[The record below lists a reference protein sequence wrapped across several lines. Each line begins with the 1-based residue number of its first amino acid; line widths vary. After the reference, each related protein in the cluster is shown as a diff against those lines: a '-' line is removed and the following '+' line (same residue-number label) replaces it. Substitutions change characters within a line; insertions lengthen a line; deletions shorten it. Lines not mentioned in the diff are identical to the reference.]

1 MGIITDII
9 SGTTISGGTFYGD
22 GSGLTDVSLNDIL
35 TASAILGVNINTSS
49 DYLGITAIDTF
60 DDESSN
66 YISWTN
72 GSNQGTGFNPWVIST
87 QPNTGVFLGNPASD
101 GMGTTGIGTNA
112 FALFATDGSNYV
124 STSRTFTTPLSVG
137 EVFSFYWAINFD
149 ANGGNKGFDLKAGG
163 VTIFN
168 ANNNNTSTI
177 TSNLSAPYNVVDGG
191 YGTTPMLV
199 TLTRDSSTQY
209 TITITSRS
217 GGPTYS
223 APINSSLAI
232 NELSFYCG
240 AQSDGSGQRN
250 LYFNKLQITQNVSL
264 NKVSVDELK
273 IALNVGDILY
283 SAGTG
288 TDSTVRVDNGNFA
301 NGNCSIVAGG
311 SGNISD
317 SQYSTIGGGCNNT
330 INNFTTNSNYYSVV
344 GNLIGGGNRNT
355 IDSNTLN
362 DADVGGSVIGGGYVN
377 QLISPFY
384 GFNTVNGGVLNR
396 TFFDYST
403 IGGGA
408 INVNLDSFTTIGGGA
423 FNTNS
428 SYTST
433 IGGGNNNT
441 IGTLSSY
448 YNDPIIGQTIGG
460 GSCNTMSS
468 YSAQYY
474 NGGSTISGGYCNTT
488 VSSYYGGQTISGGFN
503 NITSSD
509 YATVGGGVR
518 NTSSGYYSTVSGGIN
533 NTSSCGGSF
542 IGGGC
547 NNTSSCNYS
556 TVSGGYRNTS
566 SCCNSTIGGGRSNT
580 VSSCYSTVSGGRN
593 NVSGISGTI
602 SGIYDQTYNGGTF
615 SGYYGSYSPTST
627 SSGFGNGGTFSFNFN
642 TGTLSNV
649 YVNTIGQSYVQ
660 GDTLLFDGTL
670 FGGSSGTD
678 DVTIKINVTSSGNNS
693 TVSGGY
699 CNTSI
704 GSSSTV
710 SGGKRNTSSGS
721 YSTIGGG
728 NVNTSSCYYSTVGGG
743 RNNTSSDY
751 CSTIGGG
758 FNNKINPASSD
769 SGTIYASTIGGGSC
783 NTIGTLS
790 AYYDVY
796 GATIGGG
803 TCNTVGTL
811 SSYCGVYSS
820 TIGGGSFNIISSYSG
835 YYEMY
840 GNTIAGGTFNTTVSS
855 EYNGQTIGGGRGNV
869 TRYNYSTVSGGRTN
883 TSSGYYS
890 TIGGGINNTLING
903 CSAILGGICN
913 TSQHDCS
920 FIVGSG
926 ICSTAANTT
935 HVNCLHFSNIPTSS
949 AGLAPGTV
957 YSDSCVLKIV

>member
-1 MGIITDII
+1 MGFISDSI

-87 QPNTGVFLGNPASD
+87 QPNTGVFLGNPALD

-163 VTIFN
+163 VAIFN

-288 TDSTVRVDNGNFA
+288 TDSTVRIDNGNFA

-317 SQYSTIGGGCNNT
+317 SQYSTIGGGSGNT
-330 INNFTTNSNYYSVV
+330 INNFTTNSNYYSVI
-344 GNLIGGGNRNT
+344 GNLIDGGNRNT

-384 GFNTVNGGVLNR
+384 GFNTINGGVLNR

-403 IGGGA
+403 IGGGV
-408 INVNLDSFTTIGGGA
+408 INVNLESFTTIGGGA

-468 YSAQYY
+468 YSAQYST
-474 NGGSTISGGYCNTT
+474 GGSTISGGYCNTT
-488 VSSYYGGQTISGGFN
+488 VSSYYGGQTISGGWN

-509 YATVGGGVR
+509 YATVGGGAR
-518 NTSSGYYSTVSGGIN
+518 NTSSGYYSTVSGGRQ
-533 NTSSCGGSF
+533 NTSSGGD
-542 IGGGC
+542 
-547 NNTSSCNYS
+547 S

-566 SCCNSTIGGGRSNT
+566 SGG
-580 VSSCYSTVSGGRN
+580 
-593 NVSGISGTI
+593 
-602 SGIYDQTYNGGTF
+602 D
-615 SGYYGSYSPTST
+615 
-627 SSGFGNGGTFSFNFN
+627 
-642 TGTLSNV
+642 
-649 YVNTIGQSYVQ
+649 
-660 GDTLLFDGTL
+660 
-670 FGGSSGTD
+670 
-678 DVTIKINVTSSGNNS
+678 S

-710 SGGKRNTSSGS
+710 SGGKRNTSSGN

-743 RNNTSSDY
+743 RSNTSSDY

-769 SGTIYASTIGGGSC
+769 DGTIYASTIGGGSS

-803 TCNTVGTL
+803 TSNTVGTL

-820 TIGGGSFNIISSYSG
+820 TIGGGSFNTISSYSG
-835 YYEMY
+835 YYNSL
-840 GNTIAGGTFNTTVSS
+840 GNTIAGGTCNTTVSK
-855 EYNGQTIGGGRGNV
+855 EYNGQTISGGFRNVTLSNYATVGGGSRNTSSNYSTVSGGVNN
-869 TRYNYSTVSGGRTN
+869 TSSGNYSTVSGGR
-883 TSSGYYS
+883 
-890 TIGGGINNTLING
+890 NNTTING
-903 CSAILGGICN
+903 CSSILGGVSN
-913 TSQHDCS
+913 TAQHDCS

-926 ICSTAANTT
+926 LFSTAANTT
-935 HVNCLHFSNIPTSS
+935 HVNCLHFSNIPTSP